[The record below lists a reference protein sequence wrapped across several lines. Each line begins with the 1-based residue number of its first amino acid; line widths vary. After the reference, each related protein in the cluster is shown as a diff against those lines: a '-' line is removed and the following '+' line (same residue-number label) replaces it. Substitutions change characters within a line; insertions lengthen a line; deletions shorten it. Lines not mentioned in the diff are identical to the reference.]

1 MNFWREKI
9 KSKRKMHLGP
19 ESLQTSSFIPF
30 YLLLFYVAVAFIF
43 IPRVPASLNFTQ
55 FMAERFS
62 SFSTRDL
69 LIVKPWSDVSWT
81 FEVSHILI
89 PCITQRHFIL
99 QLPVY
104 HKTLALTY
112 NELKIISSW
121 VNCMNWMKCLHGNK
135 RHVLFGMLYLLN
147 QCCFE
152 CLSTDNSPTF
162 IANCSN
168 FYHNQQPMRP
178 NKSPDTQSLKNV
190 KIQPTQR

>member
-104 HKTLALTY
+104 HKTLAWTY
-112 NELKIISSW
+112 KELKIIRSL
-121 VNCMNWMKCLHGNK
+121 VNCMNWMKCCMAIK
-135 RHVLFGMLYLLN
+135 GMCYLA
-147 QCCFE
+147 CYIF
-152 CLSTDNSPTF
+152 
-162 IANCSN
+162 
-168 FYHNQQPMRP
+168 
-178 NKSPDTQSLKNV
+178 
-190 KIQPTQR
+190 